1 MMNSYFDVVKAEFKN
16 RKTAVLV
23 MILTVARI
31 IYGLAWV
38 EAGLDKAARGWINF
52 EGGHSAK
59 MISTMAVNMVPPKAH
74 GFDPLYINK
83 LWSWVAV
90 NIFNGMP
97 GLTDFF
103 VVTCEIAVGVGMIL
117 GFRLF
122 WVAIVTLFMNVQFA
136 AAGFGDNF
144 GYIWTNIIIMNLT
157 KYAELIG
164 VSGYFKFKKGQLG
177 TSAKKVVV

>member
-1 MMNSYFDVVKAEFKN
+1 MNTYFDAVKDEFKSK
-16 RKTAVLV
+16 KTAALV
-23 MILTVARI
+23 IILTVARI

-38 EAGLDKAARGWINF
+38 EAGLDKAARGWLNF
-52 EGGHSAK
+52 AGGHSAK
-59 MISTMAVNMVPPKAH
+59 MISGMAVNMVPPQAH

-97 GLTDFF
+97 GFTDFF
-103 VVTCEIAVGVGMIL
+103 VVICEIAVGVGMIL

-122 WVAIVTLFMNVQFA
+122 WVAILTLFMNVQFA

-164 VSGYFKFKKGQLG
+164 VSGYLKFKKGQFS
-177 TSAKKVVV
+177 TSDKKIAA